1 MILAIIHGL
10 NPNSKLRS
18 ILEGCANLRSVW
30 SSDFKSHC
38 RFSETFFQPDA
49 VYIRF
54 THVPNLQP
62 KFYIGSA
69 SHGVLHR
76 EHSRFRKF
84 LQLKNDR
91 LVQAELALRF
101 WKRPRQSFCLVPTP
115 AVHGTKRLPC
125 DGVSSYSRMATEA
138 ELSFHLPILSP
149 SKRPFE
155 KASDE
160 YECPIWVGNPLAPRT
175 PPLHTEDC
183 QGHHPF

>member
-1 MILAIIHGL
+1 MILLIIHGL

-30 SSDFKSHC
+30 SSDFDSHS

-54 THVPNLQP
+54 THVSNLSP

-84 LQLKNDR
+84 LQLKNGR

-101 WKRPRQSFCLVPTP
+101 WLDHDNLAGGKVSLLQESVLFELRGFCLQIWTKNFG
-115 AVHGTKRLPC
+115 AFFDLGTLKRLLIMFLVILRPLRPC
-125 DGVSSYSRMATEA
+125 S
-138 ELSFHLPILSP
+138 
-149 SKRPFE
+149 
-155 KASDE
+155 
-160 YECPIWVGNPLAPRT
+160 
-175 PPLHTEDC
+175 
-183 QGHHPF
+183 